1 VVQYDEIVRI
11 EPGKEASVY
20 GDVSFFDYVAV
31 EGSDDGGLT
40 WQTLGPGYDSRF
52 AGFEGDGSALMAPP
66 AQTDATEHRISLAGV
81 FEPGDEII
89 VRFRLFSDN
98 ALTGWGWAIDNLKIY
113 EPLPTGT
120 EHPPP
125 LAFVLE
131 PSYPNPFRAAT
142 RIDYSLPAS
151 TPVELA
157 IYDVNGR
164 VVRTLVSV
172 ERQPA
177 GVYQVEWDGRNQ
189 AGLPVA
195 SGMYFYRLQ
204 AGDRLVDSRMMV
216 RIR

>member
-1 VVQYDEIVRI
+1 
-11 EPGKEASVY
+11 
-20 GDVSFFDYVAV
+20 
-31 EGSDDGGLT
+31 
-40 WQTLGPGYDSRF
+40 
-52 AGFEGDGSALMAPP
+52 
-66 AQTDATEHRISLAGV
+66 
-81 FEPGDEII
+81 
-89 VRFRLFSDN
+89 
-98 ALTGWGWAIDNLKIY
+98 
-113 EPLPTGT
+113 
-120 EHPPP
+120 
-125 LAFVLE
+125 VLE